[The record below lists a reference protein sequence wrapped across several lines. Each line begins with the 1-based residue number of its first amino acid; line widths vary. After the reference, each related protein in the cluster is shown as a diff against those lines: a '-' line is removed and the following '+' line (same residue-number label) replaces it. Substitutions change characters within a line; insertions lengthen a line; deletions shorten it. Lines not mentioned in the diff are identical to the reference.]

1 MRYLSIMSE
10 VKMNKK
16 FWYLTK
22 VSLKKKIGSKWF
34 IATNIILALVIL
46 AIININSIVM
56 FFGGDFSENLTIYAV
71 DNAGVYDVFKGTIE
85 ALDEDKLLEI
95 KRGESSKEEL
105 SKNLKDN
112 EVIVVLNEDDREYL
126 KGEIISNETIDNG
139 LYQIIISSLNSSKST
154 LGMIKS
160 NVNPEIL
167 ANVSSPATVERTIL
181 SDQGSVDENMTI
193 VMNSVFPTLIL
204 PFFMLVVFL
213 VQMVGGEICEE
224 KTTRSMEIIISNVSP
239 KMHLFSKVLASNIF
253 VITQGALLI
262 VFALIGLLI
271 NKYVTGTSALG
282 LISSLVGNLDLS
294 ILKDKLLVLV
304 PTALILML
312 LSFLAYAILSGVLA
326 SMTVNI
332 EDFNQLQTP
341 VMLISVV
348 GYYLSISASLFNG
361 STLIHVLSYV
371 PFLSAFL
378 SPTLYIIGE
387 VSLLDIIISI
397 IVMILFIY
405 ILLKK
410 GLKVYKNG
418 ILNYSTDKVWDR
430 FKKSIKN

>member
-1 MRYLSIMSE
+1 
-10 VKMNKK
+10 MNKK

-34 IATNIILALVIL
+34 LATNIILALVIL
-46 AIININSIVM
+46 AIININSIVK
-56 FFGGDFSENLTIYAV
+56 FFGGDFSHNLTIYAV

-112 EVIVVLNEDDREYL
+112 EVIVVLNEDDKEYL
-126 KGEIISNETIDNG
+126 KSEIISNETIDNA

-167 ANVSSPATVERTIL
+167 ANISSPATVERTIL

-262 VFALIGLLI
+262 VFAFIGLLI

>member
-1 MRYLSIMSE
+1 
-10 VKMNKK
+10 
-16 FWYLTK
+16 
-22 VSLKKKIGSKWF
+22 
-34 IATNIILALVIL
+34 
-46 AIININSIVM
+46 
-56 FFGGDFSENLTIYAV
+56 
-71 DNAGVYDVFKGTIE
+71 
-85 ALDEDKLLEI
+85 
-95 KRGESSKEEL
+95 
-105 SKNLKDN
+105 
-112 EVIVVLNEDDREYL
+112 
-126 KGEIISNETIDNG
+126 
-139 LYQIIISSLNSSKST
+139 
-154 LGMIKS
+154 MIKS

-167 ANVSSPATVERTIL
+167 ANISSPATVERTIL
-181 SDQGSVDENMTI
+181 SDQGSASENMNI

-271 NKYVTGTSALG
+271 NKYITGTSALT
-282 LISSLVGNLDLS
+282 LISSLVGNLDSS

-387 VSLLDIIISI
+387 VSLFDIIISI
-397 IVMILFIY
+397 VVMILFIY

>member
-1 MRYLSIMSE
+1 
-10 VKMNKK
+10 MNKK

-34 IATNIILALVIL
+34 LATNIILALVIL
-46 AIININSIVM
+46 AIININSIVK
-56 FFGGDFSENLTIYAV
+56 FFGGDFSHNLTIYAV

-112 EVIVVLNEDDREYL
+112 EVIVVLNEDDKEYL
-126 KGEIISNETIDNG
+126 KSEIISNETIDNA

-167 ANVSSPATVERTIL
+167 ANISSPATVERTIL
-181 SDQGSVDENMTI
+181 SDQGSASENMNI

-262 VFALIGLLI
+262 VFAFIGLLI
-271 NKYVTGTSALG
+271 NKYITGTSALT

-312 LSFLAYAILSGVLA
+312 LSFLAYAILSGILA

>member
-1 MRYLSIMSE
+1 
-10 VKMNKK
+10 MNKK

-34 IATNIILALVIL
+34 VATNIILALVIL
-46 AIININSIVM
+46 AIININSIVK
-56 FFGGDFSENLTIYAV
+56 FFGGDFSHNLTIYAV

-95 KRGESSKEEL
+95 KRGESSKEKL

-112 EVIVVLNEDDREYL
+112 EVIVVLNEDDKEYL

-167 ANVSSPATVERTIL
+167 ANISSPATVERTIL
-181 SDQGSVDENMTI
+181 SDQGSASENMNI

-253 VITQGALLI
+253 VITQGTLLI
-262 VFALIGLLI
+262 VYAFIGLLI
-271 NKYVTGTSALG
+271 NKYITGTSALT

-304 PTALILML
+304 PASLILML
-312 LSFLAYAILSGVLA
+312 LSFLAYAVLSGILA

>member
-1 MRYLSIMSE
+1 
-10 VKMNKK
+10 MNKK

-46 AIININSIVM
+46 AIININSIVK
-56 FFGGDFSENLTIYAV
+56 FFGGDFSEKLTIYAV

-160 NVNPEIL
+160 NISPEIL
-167 ANVSSPATVERTIL
+167 ANISSPATVERTIL
-181 SDQGSVDENMTI
+181 SDQGSASENMNI

-271 NKYVTGTSALG
+271 NKYVTGTSALT
-282 LISSLVGNLDLS
+282 LINSLVGNLDLS

-397 IVMILFIY
+397 VVMILFIY

>member
-1 MRYLSIMSE
+1 
-10 VKMNKK
+10 MNKK

-34 IATNIILALVIL
+34 VATNIILALVIL
-46 AIININSIVM
+46 AIININSIVK
-56 FFGGDFSENLTIYAV
+56 FFGGDFSHNLTIYAV
-71 DNAGVYDVFKGTIE
+71 DNAGVYDVFKSTIE

-112 EVIVVLNEDDREYL
+112 EVIVVLNEDDKEYL
-126 KGEIISNETIDNG
+126 KSEIISNETIDNG

-160 NVNPEIL
+160 NVSPEIL
-167 ANVSSPATVERTIL
+167 ASISSPAKVERTIL
-181 SDQGSVDENMTI
+181 NDQGSVDENMTI

-253 VITQGALLI
+253 VITQGTLLI
-262 VFALIGLLI
+262 VFAFIGLLI
-271 NKYVTGTSALG
+271 NKCVTGTSALT

-304 PTALILML
+304 PAALILML